1 MNKDYYEVLGV
12 SRNAD
17 ANEIKKKFRQLAK
30 VYHPDISKEDNAEEK
45 FKEIQEAYEVLSD
58 PDKRQNYD
66 TIGHDRYKASS
77 STNTNYQG
85 YESYAYYS
93 GAGSNFRSFN
103 VGEWFKKKSLLEKII
118 YIIIGIILGFF
129 IVILGLFALLL
140 YVIYKLLSFIIK
152 LFTGDR

>member
-12 SRNAD
+12 SRNANE
-17 ANEIKKKFRQLAK
+17 NEIKKKFRQLAK

-66 TIGHDRYKASS
+66 TIGHDRYKASGS
-77 STNTNYQG
+77 AYTNQE

-93 GAGSNFRSFN
+93 GAGSNFISFN
-103 VGEWFKKKSLLEKII
+103 IVEWFKKKSLLEKII
-118 YIIIGIILGFF
+118 YIILGIILGFF
-129 IVILGLFALLL
+129 IAILGLFALLL
-140 YVIYKLLSFIIK
+140 YIIYKVLSSIIK